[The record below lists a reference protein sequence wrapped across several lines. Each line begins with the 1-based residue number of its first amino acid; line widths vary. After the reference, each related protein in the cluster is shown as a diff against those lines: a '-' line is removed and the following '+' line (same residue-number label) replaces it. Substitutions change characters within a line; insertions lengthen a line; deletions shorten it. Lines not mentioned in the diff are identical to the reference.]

1 MSSRTR
7 IVPTQVSE
15 VSEAR
20 LKESTN
26 ATNDS
31 NVSTAFPTSSSTQKS
46 TALLTKIVSDFI
58 HTEDFHVLFLP
69 YIPVNTLMSMMS
81 VSRQWKVL
89 VEKSISEKV
98 KTSDLVVLGNAQTAY
113 PKNIRLVTRVVF
125 LLNVTRI
132 PLCRCSNF
140 CSLSS
145 LDIPEGV
152 SYIGE
157 RAFENC
163 FSLKTAT
170 FPSTLRT
177 ISTYAFSSCISLESV
192 DLRHTRLEDIGSFAF
207 RGCTELSSMRLPDLP
222 IVFGQHSF
230 ARCFKLVPE
239 ILLCPGVSAYNN
251 KRVACYLRASQ
262 D

>member
-1 MSSRTR
+1 MSSRT
-7 IVPTQVSE
+7 VPTQVSE
-15 VSEAR
+15 VSEQAR
-20 LKESTN
+20 LRKESTN
-26 ATNDS
+26 ATDDS
-31 NVSTAFPTSSSTQKS
+31 NVSTASPTSSSTKKS

-69 YIPVNTLMSMMS
+69 YIPVDTLMSMMS

-98 KTSDLVVLGNAQTAY
+98 KTSDLVVLGNAHPAH

-157 RAFENC
+157 HAFENC

-207 RGCTELSSMRLPDLP
+207 RGCAELSSMRLPDSP

-239 ILLCPGVSAYNN
+239 ILLCPRVSAYNN